1 MSVVVDCADPEVSSR
16 FWQELLGYAR
26 LYDDPA
32 GSDADAGGSEAGT
45 ARTDWITIGTPD
57 QGGDRISFQRV
68 DGFRPPTWPTGPTPQ
83 QMHLDVEVADLAAAD
98 ERALAIGARPL
109 AEAVVHEDETFRVYA
124 DPDGHPF
131 CLVQRY

>member
-16 FWQELLGYAR
+16 FWQELLGYVR
-26 LYDDPA
+26 RY
-32 GSDADAGGSEAGT
+32 ADAGAGG
-45 ARTDWITIGTPD
+45 TDWITIGPLDRVDD
-57 QGGDRISFQRV
+57 QISFQRV

-83 QMHLDVEVADLAAAD
+83 QLHLDVEVADVAVAD
-98 ERALAIGARPL
+98 ERALAAGARPL
-109 AEAVVHEDETFRVYA
+109 ADVVVHEDETFRVYA